1 MISRNVLRIVGCGI
15 VFLAS
20 LWAFQHPFRQ
30 YPGREYGDFP
40 LPPDWQQPAE
50 WVFARLMYPAASGG
64 YGRGFRGATAVATGA
79 RDTPAGPPTIPAP
92 TATSPPPCGAS
103 PASTSAPSSSR

>member
-1 MISRNVLRIVGCGI
+1 MVSRNVLRIVGCGT

-20 LWAFQHPFRQ
+20 VWAFQRPFRQ

-50 WVFARLMYPAASGG
+50 WVFARLMIEENVVSAAGAHHRASEEEL
-64 YGRGFRGATAVATGA
+64 RRIIRDAGFVPKQ
-79 RDTPAGPPTIPAP
+79 RDTLYRTYFLN
-92 TATSPPPCGAS
+92 
-103 PASTSAPSSSR
+103 